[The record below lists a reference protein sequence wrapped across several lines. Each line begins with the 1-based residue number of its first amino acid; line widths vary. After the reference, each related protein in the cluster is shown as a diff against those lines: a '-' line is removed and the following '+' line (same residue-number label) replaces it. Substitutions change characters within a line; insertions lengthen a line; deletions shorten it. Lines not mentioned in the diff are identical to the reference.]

1 MSTETTDGAARR
13 RTGGRA
19 DRRRT
24 DRGGADVTAAASER
38 PGATALPE
46 RRPATDLP
54 GRPCSIAA
62 ALHVVGERWALL
74 AIREINLGNRRFG
87 QIARNTGA
95 PRDVLTARLR
105 GLEAAGVLTRRAYQ
119 EHPPRF
125 EYRLTAAGRDLV
137 PVLNALRIW
146 GDHWLVDE
154 PPMVVEHD
162 CGHPLH
168 VVARCAHCGED
179 LDPYDPSRYRLRSQ
193 AAGWTPAGPTS

>member
-1 MSTETTDGAARR
+1 MQTLTAMSTKTNGSTRGRIE
-13 RTGGRA
+13 RTRS
-19 DRRRT
+19 
-24 DRGGADVTAAASER
+24 GADTAMPER
-38 PGATALPE
+38 RAGAGLPE

-62 ALHVVGERWALL
+62 ALQVVGERWALL

-105 GLEAAGVLTRRAYQ
+105 ALEAAGVLTRLAYQ
-119 EHPPRF
+119 QHPLRF
-125 EYRLTAAGRDLV
+125 EYRLTEAGRDLV
-137 PVLNALRIW
+137 PVLNALRLW
-146 GDHWLVDE
+146 GDRWLVDE

-168 VVARCAHCGED
+168 AVARCAHCAED
-179 LDPYDPSRYRLRSQ
+179 LDPHDPSRYRLRSR
-193 AAGWTPAGPTS
+193 APGWTPAGPTG